1 MFPIS
6 EEGERATRDRMPTI
20 PCDLS
25 EYARLHTGPDEE
37 LGDFF
42 DEGLFL
48 AGISPDEVTPAP
60 LGSYEPAMFFQAR
73 TVDELTTDL
82 LIDLWRTDVPR
93 ITTESATLVD
103 DVEIWML
110 SMIDGRSSVGRL
122 IERSGMGADDFLD
135 RLCDLSARGVVT
147 LDRSKRVVRIDED
160 M

>member
-60 LGSYEPAMFFQAR
+60 LGSYEPAMFFQAGA
-73 TVDELTTDL
+73 VDELTTDL
-82 LIDLWRTDVPR
+82 LIDLWRSDVPR
-93 ITTESATLVD
+93 LSAPEAILD
-103 DVEIWML
+103 GDVEAWL
-110 SMIDGRSSVGRL
+110 VSMIDGCSTVGSL
-122 IERSGMGADDFLD
+122 IERSGLGAEDFVD
-135 RLCDLSARGVVT
+135 RLCDLCARGIVT
-147 LDRSKRVVRIDED
+147 LDRSRRLG
-160 M
+160 